1 MSLTDL
7 TQTEA
12 NILIKMEKVRIDD
25 KFIDYP
31 DAGNSVVIPLVSR
44 DRREKFT
51 LDISRGK
58 IDLLKGSYQNR
69 VRQVIILV
77 RLDFGGKPHRNPD
90 GQEIDSPHLH
100 LFREGYEDKWAI
112 AMPSY
117 KLSNIN
123 DIGSLLDNFMKYCNI
138 IEPPKIN
145 MGLF

>member
-1 MSLTDL
+1 
-7 TQTEA
+7 
-12 NILIKMEKVRIDD
+12 MEKVRIDD
-25 KFIDYP
+25 KSIDYP

-44 DRREKFT
+44 DRREKFI

-58 IDLLKGSYQNR
+58 IDLSKGSYQNR

-112 AMPSY
+112 AMPSD
-117 KLSNIN
+117 KFSNIN
-123 DIGSLLDNFMKYCNI
+123 DIGSLLDYFMKYCNI

-145 MGLF
+145 MRLF